1 MDFLKAILGDELY
14 ASVEAKINEHNGNDA
29 NKENQIKIGNL
40 GSGEYIAKGKHDN
53 EVSNLKT
60 ELEGKITELG
70 TANSLIAD
78 FKKNSKGNE
87 EMQGK
92 IKGYETQVEQLQK
105 ELNETKIKAAV
116 KVALLSEG
124 ASDVDYLTFKLN
136 EKYAE
141 QGKTLELDENE
152 NIKGWDNVITELKTQ
167 LPNQF
172 GSGDGKGGKGDIII
186 EPNKLPG
193 NEPKSGY
200 TKEELLKKPYAER
213 QAIYN
218 ENPEAYKEIMKS

>member
-29 NKENQIKIGNL
+29 NKEKQIKIGNL
-40 GSGEYIAKGKHDN
+40 GSGEYIAKGKHDH
-53 EVSNLKT
+53 EVSSLKT
-60 ELEGKITELG
+60 ELEGKIAELG

-78 FKKNSKGNE
+78 FKKNNKGNE
-87 EMQGK
+87 EMQRK
-92 IKGYETQVEQLQK
+92 IKEHEATIEQQQK

-116 KVALLSEG
+116 KVALLSEK
-124 ASDVDYLTFKLN
+124 ASDVDYLAYKIN

-141 QGKTLELDENE
+141 QGKALELDEND
-152 NIKGWDNVITELKTQ
+152 NIKGWDNVISELKTQ
-167 LPNQF
+167 LPNHF
-172 GSGDGKGGKGDIII
+172 GTVEGNGGKGDIII
-186 EPNKLPG
+186 EPNKLPNNQNKG
-193 NEPKSGY
+193 GY